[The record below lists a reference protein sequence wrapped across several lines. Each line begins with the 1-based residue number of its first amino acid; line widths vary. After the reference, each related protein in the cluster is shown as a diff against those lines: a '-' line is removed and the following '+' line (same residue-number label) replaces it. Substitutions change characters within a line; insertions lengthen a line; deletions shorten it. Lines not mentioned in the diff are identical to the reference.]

1 MITAIDFGCHT
12 IRSAFRCPDNR
23 QQISLFNEQAEYAV
37 LPNTTAHLQALADN
51 LISYA
56 LCEDSLVVFGN
67 RAADVRWLSRQPCAP
82 LFANGNI
89 PREDA
94 PARQILSVLT
104 QALLPTTKSEGICYF
119 TCPKGESKGANQ
131 EFLSR
136 LIRIHGWT
144 PVCSS
149 AASAVTL
156 ASGSDTRFTG
166 LSLVVGAET
175 TEICVSR
182 FGQEIASSTID
193 VGSNW
198 MDSELATQFKMHT
211 WDEKGDCYLDLQGIR
226 DWKHDSRVHLR
237 TGVGERE
244 RMLSQLYGVLMNR
257 IATSVRDLLKS
268 KTVASTLGDERLALV
283 CAGGASQVD
292 GFESALTERFVE
304 HDLVS
309 QIQSVRIAEDPANAV
324 VRGLLIHGELS
335 ELSESAAA

>member
-23 QQISLFNEQAEYAV
+23 NEINLFSERAEYAV
-37 LPNTTAHLQALADN
+37 LPNTTEHLQALADN

-67 RAADVRWLSRQPCAP
+67 QAENVRWLSRQPCAP
-82 LFANGNI
+82 LFTDGNI

-104 QALLPTTKSEGICYF
+104 QALLPPTTQEGICHF
-119 TCPKGESKGANQ
+119 TCPAGKSRVANQ

-136 LIRIHGWT
+136 LIRMHGWA

-149 AASAVTL
+149 AGSAVML
-156 ASGSDTRFTG
+156 ATGSDTQFTG
-166 LSLVVGAET
+166 LSLVIGAEV
-175 TEICVSR
+175 TELCVSR
-182 FGQEIASSTID
+182 YGVEIASETID

-198 MDSELATQFKMHT
+198 IDSELAGQFKMYT
-211 WDEKGDCYLDLQGIR
+211 WDNKGDCYLDMQSVR

-237 TGVGERE
+237 NGIGERE

-257 IATSVRDLLKS
+257 IAGSVRDILRSRPVKG
-268 KTVASTLGDERLALV
+268 ALGDQRLSMI
-283 CAGGASQVD
+283 CAGGATQVD
-292 GFESALTERFVE
+292 GFESALTERIVE
-304 HDLVS
+304 HDLVK
-309 QIQSVRIAEDPANAV
+309 QISTVRVADDPANAV
-324 VRGLLIHGELS
+324 VRGLLIQGELA
-335 ELSESAAA
+335 ELSGSVAA

>member
-23 QQISLFNEQAEYAV
+23 QQISLFSERAEYAV

-67 RAADVRWLSRQPCAP
+67 SAAKVRWLSRQPCAP
-82 LFANGNI
+82 LFTDGNI

-104 QALLPTTKSEGICYF
+104 QALLPRTTREGFCHF
-119 TCPKGESKGANQ
+119 TCPAGKSKEANQ

-136 LIRIHGWT
+136 LIRMHGWT

-149 AASAVTL
+149 AGIAVTL
-156 ASGSDTRFTG
+156 ATGSDTRFTG
-166 LSLVVGAET
+166 LSLVIGAEV

-182 FGQEIASSTID
+182 YGQEIASETID

-198 MDSELATQFKMHT
+198 IDAELATQFKMHT
-211 WDEKGDCYLDLQGIR
+211 WDDKGDCYLDLQSVR

-237 TGVGERE
+237 NGIGERE

-257 IATSVRDLLKS
+257 IATNVRDVLRTKAVR
-268 KTVASTLGDERLALV
+268 VALGSERLALV
-283 CAGGASQVD
+283 CAGGATQVD
-292 GFESALTERFVE
+292 GFESAITERFVE
-304 HDLVS
+304 HDLVD
-309 QIQSVRIAEDPANAV
+309 QISSVRVANDPANAV
-324 VRGLLIHGELS
+324 VRGLLIQGELA
-335 ELSESAAA
+335 ELSGSIAA